1 MMKTLSSEVG
11 MMYELGCVPL
21 FAMAERLRLT
31 VDAGTHSGNHRTV
44 QRPVPETR
52 NRLGYEF
59 VMGVPSVYQPLVS
72 LAVSELLA
80 ITPQERRMMAN
91 PLLAR

>member
-1 MMKTLSSEVG
+1 MSK
-11 MMYELGCVPL
+11 LGDQIRKFWL
-21 FAMAERLRLT
+21 
-31 VDAGTHSGNHRTV
+31 DARV
-44 QRPVPETR
+44 RWV
-52 NRLGYEF
+52 GYEF